1 MDIFSEF
8 ESGTLDIKQLYRI
21 IVPHVLDNST
31 KGGGQGGLTESLNV
45 LTGFLGNGIKQVNTT
60 EQLTMSTT

>member
-31 KGGGQGGLTESLNV
+31 KGGGQGGSESLNV
-45 LTGFLGNGIKQVNTT
+45 LTRFLGNGIKQVNTT